1 MPSVDL
7 EYPTQPY
14 SKVNRYDSR
23 ASYSLETIHQ
33 IVNTC
38 PILHVSFTVPNSPFP
53 MILPMIGQ
61 MGSFARPSAD
71 TGDVLELYL
80 HGYVSSRIMNLTRKA
95 DGSGNPQGEEGLPIS
110 VAASHVD
117 GFVLSL
123 TPNSHSY
130 NYRSATL
137 FGYATLVA
145 DVEEKQ
151 YAMRIITDS
160 VVRDRYRHTR
170 VPPNAAEMQSTS
182 VLRVRI
188 TAGSAKVRVGLPKDD
203 RKDMEDGEL
212 VDRVWTGVLPVS
224 YRIGVPIPG
233 GYNRV
238 EKLPTYLEEF
248 RTEFNRDAEEA
259 AVEAAKTVE
268 VAKSKVDD

>member
-1 MPSVDL
+1 
-7 EYPTQPY
+7 
-14 SKVNRYDSR
+14 
-23 ASYSLETIHQ
+23 
-33 IVNTC
+33 
-38 PILHVSFTVPNSPFP
+38 

-95 DGSGNPQGEEGLPIS
+95 DGSDNPQGKDGLPIS

-137 FGYATLVA
+137 FGYASLVA

-188 TAGSAKVRVGLPKDD
+188 TAGSAKVRTGLPKDD

-233 GYNRV
+233 EYNRV
-238 EKLPTYLEEF
+238 EKLPAYLEEF
-248 RTEFNRDAEEA
+248 RTEFNRDAEDA

-268 VAKSKVDD
+268 VAKSKFDD

>member
-53 MILPMIGQ
+53 TILPMIGQ

-80 HGYVSSRIMNLTRKA
+80 HGYVSSRIMNLSRKA
-95 DGSGNPQGEEGLPIS
+95 NGEDKKEGEEGLAIC

-123 TPNSHSY
+123 MPNSHSY

-137 FGYATLVA
+137 FGYATLVT
-145 DVEEKQ
+145 DIEEKQ
-151 YAMRIITDS
+151 YAMQLVTDS

-188 TAGSAKVRVGLPKDD
+188 TAGSAKVRTGLPKDD
-203 RKDMEDGEL
+203 RADLENGEL
-212 VDRVWTGVLPVS
+212 LDKVWTGVLPVS

-233 GYNRV
+233 EYNRV
-238 EKLPTYLEEF
+238 EKLPAYLEEF
-248 RTEFNRDAEEA
+248 REEFNRDAEEA
-259 AVEAAKTVE
+259 AVEAAKTVK
-268 VAKSKVDD
+268 VAKSKFDE